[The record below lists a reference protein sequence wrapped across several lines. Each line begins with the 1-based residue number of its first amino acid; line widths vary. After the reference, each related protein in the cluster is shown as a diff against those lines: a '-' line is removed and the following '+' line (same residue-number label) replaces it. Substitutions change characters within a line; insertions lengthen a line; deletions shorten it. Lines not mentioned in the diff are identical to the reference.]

1 MVGPAPS
8 PPFRTLAAMPTPPDI
23 LDQARDLLK
32 AGRYRVVRRLLTP
45 GSVLPDDAVGQG
57 LLGAALVG
65 LNDHHAART
74 HLEAALERAP
84 GDPTLRF
91 HLARALN
98 GLGMMH
104 AAVPIL
110 TDLHAARPADAAVTE
125 ALANALRRDARYEQT
140 IALVDAAQRQGRLD
154 HAILYHRALSQH
166 ALGNAAAALADFD
179 ALLAEDP
186 GHAAAWFASHACVLD
201 GQGLPAALTRLRRAV
216 ACTGANRKYAAFLAA
231 YDVLTGGDGADGK
244 DGAVTAGDGRAAI
257 LDGARALVPHLAPGS
272 RLFGLSADL
281 LRFALSAAR
290 VPGLVLEFGVRRGT
304 SLRHIAAS
312 CQQPAHGFDSFEGL
326 PEGWGNEPAGT
337 FSLGA
342 ELPPMPDNVT
352 LHKGWFADTLPGFL
366 AAFPGPVRFAN
377 IDCDI
382 YSSTVTVLA
391 ALAPR
396 LVPGSILVF
405 DEFIGNRTWDAH
417 EFKAFAEFAAR
428 TGMGFRHIAV
438 SPFTGQVALRLE

>member
-1 MVGPAPS
+1 MVGPAPTH
-8 PPFRTLAAMPTPPDI
+8 PFRTAAAMPIPPDI
-23 LDQARDLLK
+23 LDQARDLLA
-32 AGRYRVVRRLLTP
+32 AGRYRVVRRLLVTGGVP
-45 GSVLPDDAVGQG
+45 PDDAAGLG

-65 LNDHHAART
+65 LNDHHAARA
-74 HLEAALERAP
+74 HLEAALLRTP
-84 GDPTLRF
+84 GDPVLRF

-110 TDLHAARPADAAVTE
+110 ADLHGARPADAAVTE
-125 ALANALRRDARYEQT
+125 ALANALRRDARYEQA
-140 IALVDAAQRQGRLD
+140 IALVDAAEAQGRLD
-154 HAILYHRALSQH
+154 HAILYHRALSWH
-166 ALGNAAAALADFD
+166 ALGDAAAALADFD
-179 ALLAEDP
+179 RLLADDP

-201 GQGLPAALTRLRRAV
+201 GQGLPAALSRLRHAA

-231 YDVLTGGDGADGK
+231 YDVLTGGAGTDGA
-244 DGAVTAGDGRAAI
+244 AAASDGRAAI
-257 LDGARALVPHLAPGS
+257 LDGARALVPHLAPES

-281 LRFALSAAR
+281 LRFALSAAS

-304 SLRHIAAS
+304 SLRHIAAA
-312 CQQPAHGFDSFEGL
+312 CGQQAHGFDSFEGL

-342 ELPPMPDNVT
+342 ELPAMPGNVT
-352 LHKGWFADTLPGFL
+352 LHKGWFAQTLPDFL
-366 AAFPGPVRFAN
+366 AAFSGAVRFAN

-382 YSSTVTVLA
+382 YSSTVTVLT

-396 LVPGSILVF
+396 LVPGTILVF

-417 EFKAFAEFAAR
+417 EFKAFTEFTSR